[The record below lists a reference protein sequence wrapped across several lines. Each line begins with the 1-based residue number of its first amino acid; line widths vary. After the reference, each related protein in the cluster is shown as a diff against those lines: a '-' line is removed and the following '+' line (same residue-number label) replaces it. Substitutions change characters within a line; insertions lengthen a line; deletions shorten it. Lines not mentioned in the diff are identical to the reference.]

1 MSDDDAPTGPPALAW
16 ANFALMA
23 IGGLALLAWLWL
35 FTDWLGTAM
44 VVVGLGG
51 ILAWPRSLIGW
62 VPGIGKGL
70 ETGITRAVASRV
82 TLVLLVAALA
92 GGVVASCFLGSVA
105 VRSLEAD
112 DERRL
117 VFRPAG
123 GLPTAQLFA
132 GDVEVR
138 RPFWTSWHRPV
149 RVGVEV
155 GGYPPTEVEVRPWRR
170 TRLIVPDDLRR
181 PIVLLQPERRLT
193 FSALAALKDE
203 EDLELVVEL
212 PGEAEPRRMAFEA
225 RAVWIGCP
233 AHCDIPQRFS
243 DRWAD
248 QPSALTWRW
257 LEPVQLAGPLPR
269 LTPGERV
276 TAKVTR
282 GGREIATTTFTVR
295 GGDEAQLEEID
306 ES

>member
-23 IGGLALLAWLWL
+23 IGGLALLAWLWS

-70 ETGITRAVASRV
+70 ETAISRAVASRV
-82 TLVLLVAALA
+82 MLVLLVAALA
-92 GGVVASCFLGSVA
+92 GGLVASCFLGSVA

-112 DERRL
+112 DARRL

-138 RPFWTSWHRPV
+138 RPFWTSWGRPL

-155 GGYPPTEVEVRPWRR
+155 GGYPPTEVDVHPWRR

-181 PIVLLQPERRLT
+181 PIVLLRPGIELT
-193 FSALAALKDE
+193 FAVSGALKDE
-203 EDLELVVEL
+203 GREVELVVAL
-212 PGEAEPRRMAFEA
+212 PGGDEPRRMDYAG
-225 RAVWIGCP
+225 RAVWIGCT
-233 AHCDIPQRFS
+233 ADCDIPERFAREWES
-243 DRWAD
+243 
-248 QPSALTWRW
+248 QPAVLAWRW
-257 LEPVQLAGPLPR
+257 LTPVQLDGELPR
-269 LTPGERV
+269 LTAGDRLQATVTIDGETV
-276 TAKVTR
+276 A
-282 GGREIATTTFTVR
+282 ETTFVVR
-295 GGDEAQLEEID
+295 GGDEPQM
-306 ES
+306 

>member
-70 ETGITRAVASRV
+70 ETAITRAVASRV
-82 TLVLLVAALA
+82 MLVLLVAALA
-92 GGVVASCFLGSVA
+92 GGLVASCFLGSVA

-112 DERRL
+112 DARRL

-138 RPFWTSWHRPV
+138 RPFWTSWGRPL

-155 GGYPPTEVEVRPWRR
+155 GGYPPTEVEVHPWRR

-181 PIVLLQPERRLT
+181 PIVLLRPGIELT
-193 FSALAALKDE
+193 FAVSGALKDE
-203 EDLELVVEL
+203 GREVELVVAL
-212 PGEAEPRRMAFEA
+212 PDGEEPRRMDYAG
-225 RAVWIGCP
+225 RAVWIGCT
-233 AHCDIPQRFS
+233 ADCDIPQRFAREWES
-243 DRWAD
+243 
-248 QPSALTWRW
+248 QPAVLAWRW
-257 LEPVQLAGPLPR
+257 LTPVQLDGELPR
-269 LTPGERV
+269 LTAGDRLQATVTIDGETV
-276 TAKVTR
+276 AETSFV
-282 GGREIATTTFTVR
+282 VR
-295 GGDEAQLEEID
+295 GGDEPQMEDL
-306 ES
+306 